1 MNKIIFSLASVLA
14 FSLYGQA
21 QLTLSHDQCLEM
33 AITAS
38 EDVRIAENETQQSK
52 LDWEVA
58 RTNRLPRLSGSA
70 NGFYMAPN
78 MGMNGMDFVMHGAWS
93 AGLTL
98 TQPIWTGGKITAGI
112 DLAKIG
118 RDAREQQS
126 AVTKLD
132 VITDADNAYW
142 TYIALIEK
150 QKMLQSM
157 ISFVEEAYQQVEA
170 SVSAGMS
177 TRADQLRLEA
187 KRSDVSYQMEKVING
202 LDMCRM
208 GLCRIIGVDFDTEIV
223 PVDTTIQVKN
233 PMDLLGL
240 DGGVSLRPEY
250 QLLQS
255 QISASEK
262 QIKLTRADYLPSIAL
277 SGMYNWYGNMK
288 MKGVASDGMGGY
300 VPYTSKINDNFGL
313 VALSVSIPLINW
325 GEGFKKV
332 KQKKIALEN
341 SKLELEKNIKLMDLQ
356 LRNAQMNLTSAYSMI
371 QTAERGEEEATEA
384 LRVMQDRFDVGMCTV
399 TDLLE
404 AQSQWHSARSN
415 TIEARTQY
423 KIYETEYLRAAG
435 LLNP

>member
-1 MNKIIFSLASVLA
+1 MKKILIFILALGMSA
-14 FSLYGQA
+14 SAGA
-21 QLTLSHDQCLEM
+21 QLTLSHDECIQM
-33 AITAS
+33 ALAAS
-38 EDVRIAENETQQSK
+38 EDVRIAGNEQQQSK
-52 LDWEVA
+52 LDLEVA
-58 RTNRLPRLSGSA
+58 NTNRLPRLSGSA

-98 TQPIWTGGKITAGI
+98 TQPIWAGGKITAGI
-112 DLAKIG
+112 ALAKIG
-118 RDAREQQS
+118 REAKAEQ
-126 AVTKLD
+126 AKMAKLD

-142 TYIALIEK
+142 TYIALLEK
-150 QKMLQSM
+150 EKMLQSL
-157 ISFVEEAYQQVEA
+157 ISFVEEAYSQVQA

-187 KRSDVSYQMEKVING
+187 KRSDVNYQMEKVRNG

-208 GLCRIIGVDFDTEIV
+208 GLCRIIGVDFDTQIV
-223 PVDTTIQVKN
+223 PADTLVVVKN
-233 PMDLLGL
+233 PIDLIAK

-250 QLLQS
+250 KLLQS
-255 QISASEK
+255 QVSASEK
-262 QIKLTRADYLPSIAL
+262 QIKLVRGDYMPTVAL

-288 MKGVASDGMGGY
+288 LKGMASDGMGGY
-300 VPYTSKINDNFGL
+300 VPYTTKLNDNFGL
-313 VALSVSIPLINW
+313 LALSVNIPLVNW
-325 GEGFKKV
+325 GEGYKKV

-341 SKLELEKNIKLMDLQ
+341 SRLELEKNTKMLDLQ
-356 LRNAQMNLTSAYSMI
+356 LRNARMNLTSAYTQI
-371 QTAERGEEEATEA
+371 GTAEQGEAEATEA

-404 AQSQWHSARSN
+404 AQSQWHTARSN

-435 LLNP
+435 LLEP